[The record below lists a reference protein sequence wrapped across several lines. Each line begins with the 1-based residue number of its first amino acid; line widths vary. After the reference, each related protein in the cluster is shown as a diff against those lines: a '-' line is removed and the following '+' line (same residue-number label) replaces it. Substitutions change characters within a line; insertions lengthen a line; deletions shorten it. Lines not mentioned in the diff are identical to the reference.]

1 MFLLEVY
8 RQQKPRKNQVKSTS
22 RRVRAR
28 KRRRVRFVR
37 QRGTNVERL
46 LSPLPSPSSQ
56 RCRCVVFCVLHIC
69 ITSASSAF
77 SPAVHSVV
85 FKTFSFVGLSSLRL
99 LCLYLRVFPVILDGI
114 LVRSQFCISLSLI
127 PWTVLCFSFVTCFWI
142 SVFWMYRYVHSVI
155 ELSSLFF
162 LFAFRLLPKNLQT
175 NKTRCPI
182 NELGPGLT
190 GEEEKPL
197 PTEIKSV
204 LVKDE
209 EHVYH

>member
-22 RRVRAR
+22 QRVSGDELDLC
-28 KRRRVRFVR
+28 VREEQMLSVY
-37 QRGTNVERL
+37 L
-46 LSPLPSPSSQ
+46 LHFLGASEVK

-85 FKTFSFVGLSSLRL
+85 FKTFFFVGLSSMRL
-99 LCLYLRVFPVILDGI
+99 LCLYLRVFPVILDGF

-162 LFAFRLLPKNLQT
+162 FCLPSVCCQKISKL
-175 NKTRCPI
+175 TRRD
-182 NELGPGLT
+182 
-190 GEEEKPL
+190 
-197 PTEIKSV
+197 V
-204 LVKDE
+204 Q
-209 EHVYH
+209 

>member
-1 MFLLEVY
+1 MLSVYLLHFLGASEV
-8 RQQKPRKNQVKSTS
+8 K
-22 RRVRAR
+22 
-28 KRRRVRFVR
+28 
-37 QRGTNVERL
+37 
-46 LSPLPSPSSQ
+46 

-85 FKTFSFVGLSSLRL
+85 FKTFFFVGLSSMRL
-99 LCLYLRVFPVILDGI
+99 LCLYLRVFPVILDGF

-127 PWTVLCFSFVTCFWI
+127 PWTVLCFSFVTCVWI
-142 SVFWMYRYVHSVI
+142 SVFWMYRYVHSAI